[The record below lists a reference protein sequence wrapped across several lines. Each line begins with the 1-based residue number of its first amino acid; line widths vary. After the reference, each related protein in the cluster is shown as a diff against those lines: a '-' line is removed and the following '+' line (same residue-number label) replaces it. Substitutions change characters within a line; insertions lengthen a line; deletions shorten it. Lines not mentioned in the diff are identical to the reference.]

1 MYQQTDGFSSYPKDF
16 GDIFFNGDDQD
27 QDGIPEFG
35 EDYTASHVNTVF
47 ELVGVFH
54 AGISKK
60 VNEKL
65 NIGGRLKIL
74 SGSLGL
80 ESTNNE
86 GTYHLGFDPL
96 SNEPYVHN
104 YEDIGVRMNTAGLLD
119 SFDLSNDVGSA
130 KELVAGLF
138 FMNGSL
144 GAAIDLGFTY
154 KHSKELSFTG
164 SLLDLGIMSF
174 QHKLTTL
181 DFEDAQIAS
190 DEYYDPN
197 GDELDYWRV
206 KYLSDELP
214 MTTEG
219 REVFLFQIT
228 QVKCFS

>member
-1 MYQQTDGFSSYPKDF
+1 
-16 GDIFFNGDDQD
+16 
-27 QDGIPEFG
+27 
-35 EDYTASHVNTVF
+35 
-47 ELVGVFH
+47 
-54 AGISKK
+54 
-60 VNEKL
+60 
-65 NIGGRLKIL
+65 
-74 SGSLGL
+74 
-80 ESTNNE
+80 
-86 GTYHLGFDPL
+86 
-96 SNEPYVHN
+96 
-104 YEDIGVRMNTAGLLD
+104 MNTAGLLD

-214 MTTEG
+214 
-219 REVFLFQIT
+219 LIT
-228 QVKCFS
+228 GEEKFSYFRSPKLNASVRYDMRRKVKQPISAFRNVRADLSSDY